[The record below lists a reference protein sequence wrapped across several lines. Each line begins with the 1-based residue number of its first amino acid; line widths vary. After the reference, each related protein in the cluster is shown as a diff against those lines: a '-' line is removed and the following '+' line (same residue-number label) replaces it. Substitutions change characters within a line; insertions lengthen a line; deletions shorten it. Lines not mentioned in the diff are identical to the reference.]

1 MTHLYMGHDSSVH
14 GTWLIHIRWHD
25 ASVCVKALTR
35 ISVQDASMGW
45 TWLFHVWDMTH
56 PCVRHDSS
64 MSGTRNSCMCTVQD
78 NAKKT
83 PIPAQTRGARKS
95 HCYSFDYIS
104 YEYVMCHI
112 CMSHVTRRNTSRGAY
127 ICMSHVTR
135 DVRVRSHVL
144 YESCHMQC
152 RSHVWVMSHVMH
164 DSCHT

>member
-95 HCYSFDYIS
+95 HCCSFDYIS

-127 ICMSHVTR
+127 AWVMSRVMYESGHTYCTSHVTR
-135 DVRVRSHVL
+135 NVGL
-144 YESCHMQC
+144 TYESCH
-152 RSHVWVMSHVMH
+152 
-164 DSCHT
+164 T